1 MLASGFD
8 PNTLRR
14 NDRRR
19 QRGEYARLPNRAKWI
34 WRCTARRRE
43 RIGPHWFDSCRGC
56 ADAADASD
64 RHRAMSDER

>member
-8 PNTLRR
+8 PDTLRR

-43 RIGPHWFDSCRGC
+43 GIALVRIGSILVV
-56 ADAADASD
+56 AALMQPMHLIAIA
-64 RHRAMSDER
+64 R